1 MNNDQRTMNLKNKY
15 KSHFSRYK
23 KAYNKMNG
31 IDLTEE
37 LIQNKDQ
44 HQKELMIVR
53 DSFAQMKNELK
64 NMMNALIQ
72 LQHILTQKEIDHLI
86 DDPDLTDLDKM
97 KTAYLLAEIQYLGLD
112 FEMTGNQQSQIKLKR
127 IMEHDAPELQ
137 EILQN
142 EIQHK

>member
-23 KAYNKMNG
+23 KAYNKMND
-31 IDLTEE
+31 IELTEE

-44 HQKELMIVR
+44 HKKELMIVR

-72 LQHILTQKEIDHLI
+72 LQHILTQEEIDHLI

-127 IMEHDAPELQ
+127 IMEQDAPELQ